1 MAVAAQPRVVPL
13 HLSCSQAA
21 AERSQSH
28 AASRPGT
35 SRLAASVAMRQSL
48 QQASSTA
55 VVAASSASVLVA
67 AFNRRRL
74 RKGSTIARRS
84 RTTGP
89 GWVDEVARLLDPRE
103 SGPSWSTKVGY
114 RGRKAIRLLLDGEDL
129 AHSYAAAMYE
139 MTGKWTG
146 PLSAGIEEALRYGA
160 WAGGQPE
167 DPHPD
172 RQPLEP
178 NLRSPEIMTFVALP
192 ADLIEAVAPGHLLDG
207 YPEALRE
214 DIGRV
219 VEMEDDVWLN
229 KWIASLQE
237 ISRLFTW
244 TRPARVAAETP
255 RPNALMVQ
263 KYYEFSSP
271 MAFQNLARAPMVLSQ
286 VMGAGSR
293 LKVGQK
299 VEALKAGLM
308 VGGVWQPSKW
318 ERAVVKAV
326 NYDGTYDLQFER
338 KFGPFRDNRRY
349 DQRGKRVNLSL
360 ARNERFKENWGADSM
375 PASFRLMQ
383 ELEYAEAVKPDEI
396 RFVGSLDK
404 LSELAEDEGSQDW
417 YLVSSKQYILS
428 ASASSE
434 SLERLET
441 FKRKFQLSYRW
452 VPNED
457 FTSLRFEPVPT
468 GAMAKSMQQSYKD
481 VVEQFRL
488 AAEAL
493 PDMEVASE
501 VFEQEDDGLRA
512 QLDEVKEQVAQL
524 SVDVQKVPS
533 VEADVPR
540 RAAGPVV
547 GQVVG

>member
-1 MAVAAQPRVVPL
+1 MAVGAQQIAVPLHRSQAVSARSHGYGASRPSNSRLPAGTTVSASLLQARRAALTGACAVAASFACK
-13 HLSCSQAA
+13 H
-21 AERSQSH
+21 
-28 AASRPGT
+28 
-35 SRLAASVAMRQSL
+35 RQ
-48 QQASSTA
+48 
-55 VVAASSASVLVA
+55 
-67 AFNRRRL
+67 RL
-74 RKGSTIARRS
+74 RRGKTIACRS

-89 GWVDEVARLLDPRE
+89 GWVDEVARVFDPRE
-103 SGPSWSTKVGY
+103 SGPDWSTKVGY
-114 RGRKAIRLLLDGEDL
+114 RGRKAIRVLLDGEDL

-146 PLSAGIEEALRYGA
+146 PLSRGIEEALRYGA

-172 RQPLEP
+172 RQPLDP
-178 NLRSPEIMTFVALP
+178 VLRSPEIMTFIALP

-207 YPEALRE
+207 YPEAMRE
-214 DIGRV
+214 GLGRV
-219 VEMEDDVWLN
+219 VEMEEGVWLN

-237 ISRLFTW
+237 VSRLFTW

-255 RPNALMVQ
+255 RPNALLVQ
-263 KYYEFSSP
+263 KYYEFGSP
-271 MAFQNLARAPMVLSQ
+271 TSFQNLQRAPMVLSQ

-308 VGGVWQPSKW
+308 IGGVWQPSKW
-318 ERAVVKAV
+318 ENAVVRAV

-360 ARNERFKENWGADSM
+360 SRNERYKENWGADSM

-383 ELEYAEAVKPDEI
+383 EMEYAEAVRPDEI
-396 RFVGSLDK
+396 RFPGTLDR

-417 YLVSSKQYILS
+417 YLVSSKQFILS

-434 SLERLET
+434 SIERLET
-441 FKRKFQLSYRW
+441 FNRKFQLSYRW

-457 FTSLRFEPVPT
+457 FTGLRFEPVPT
-468 GAMAKSMQQSYKD
+468 NIMAKSLLQGHKD

-488 AAEAL
+488 AAEEL
-493 PDMEVASE
+493 PDDVPLASE
-501 VFEQEDDGLRA
+501 VFEQADDGLKA
-512 QLDEVKEQVAQL
+512 KLDEVKEQVAQL

-533 VEADVPR
+533 LQADVPS

-547 GQVVG
+547 GQTVG